1 MFSEFTPLLVLLGF
15 GAGAWFWYD
24 TMRAR
29 ERAIRL
35 GKRKCEQEG
44 LQLLDETVA
53 LSALRLRRNGH
64 GRIAV
69 LRVYRFEFSDT
80 GDNRRDGSITLLGEQ
95 LESLNLEP
103 YRIH

>member
-1 MFSEFTPLLVLLGF
+1 MPLLVLLACGLL
-15 GAGAWFWYD
+15 AWFWYD

-29 ERAIRL
+29 ERAIRI
-35 GKRKCEQEG
+35 GKRRCEQEG

-53 LSALRLRRNGH
+53 LASLRLRRDAY

-69 LRVYRFEFSDT
+69 LRVYEFEFSDT
-80 GDNRRDGSITLLGEQ
+80 GDNRRGGRVTLLGEE
-95 LESLNLEP
+95 LEALQLEP